1 MVPVV
6 VWSALRLLLLLVTTG
21 VLWAAGM
28 RSWLAPVVGAFLAW
42 ALSYVLL
49 QRPRDAAARYL
60 ADRAAER
67 AAAGGRAVL
76 RGGAAQD
83 ADAEDA
89 ADEAARSAA
98 SPDPAG
104 PHAPGVDVV
113 PDPPSAVPD
122 PPPARG

>member
-1 MVPVV
+1 MPVV

-98 SPDPAG
+98 TPGADPRASDVG
-104 PHAPGVDVV
+104 VV